1 MRPARPASSAP
12 RTPAR
17 RRGATLVE
25 FALVMPVFLMFLFG
39 IFEYARYL
47 MMHQLL
53 HNAAR
58 DAARWGVVRSN
69 SPPAVAPTAYASG
82 DPRQSFEAAYSA
94 TRPMYKVPFIE
105 DRFAQQAVGTERN
118 LVNMYIRVYTVDN
131 TTLYSDPP
139 VIQPAPPP
147 SASVGTPAWNQGGF
161 SDRLAVQVV
170 GQYTTFLPVF
180 GLSKS
185 INVNIIA
192 MMGFEG

>member
-1 MRPARPASSAP
+1 MRLARLTLSPP
-12 RTPAR
+12 RTAAR
-17 RRGATLVE
+17 RRGVAMVE

-58 DAARWGVVRSN
+58 DAARWGVVRS
-69 SPPAVAPTAYASG
+69 SAPPAVAPTAYTAG
-82 DPRQSFEAAYSA
+82 DPRQSFEAAYDP

-105 DRFAQQAVGTERN
+105 DRFLQQAVGTERN

-139 VIQPAPPP
+139 VIQPATTPLLP
-147 SASVGTPAWNQGGF
+147 TLPAWNQGGF
-161 SDRLAVQVV
+161 SDRVAVQVV

-192 MMGFEG
+192 MMGVEG